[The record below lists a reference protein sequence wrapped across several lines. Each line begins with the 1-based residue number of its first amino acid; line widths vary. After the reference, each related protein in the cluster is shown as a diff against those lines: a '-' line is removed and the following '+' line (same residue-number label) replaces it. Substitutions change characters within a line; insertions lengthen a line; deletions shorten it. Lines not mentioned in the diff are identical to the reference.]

1 MGDTQGKITLPGG
14 LEFRIKYCFNRERG
28 WGVEDGGLLR
38 ESKWIIGRINGPL
51 EEEMEGRIVHWGVV
65 STSSLLSC
73 AKSQSSPVDETLGE
87 QIYDTWVLEFLLE
100 DPS

>member
-1 MGDTQGKITLPGG
+1 
-14 LEFRIKYCFNRERG
+14 
-28 WGVEDGGLLR
+28 
-38 ESKWIIGRINGPL
+38 
-51 EEEMEGRIVHWGVV
+51 MEGRIVHWGVV

-87 QIYDTWVLEFLLE
+87 QIYDTSVLEFLLE